1 MYIYNVL
8 VAKLLFL
15 FESDKKIYYFSVFL
29 PFLSSFCCTFAPRMN
44 EKKQKNSNTT
54 YDHVLK
60 YTGIFGGVQV
70 LKILVNVCRNK
81 LASVILGPVGLGLN
95 AINLSISELVNSFSN
110 FGLSFSSVRN
120 ISELFEKGDNEAT
133 SRYVRVIRTWS
144 FLAAL
149 LGALLCCTLPIWL
162 PAAFSL
168 ISWISFELFGVV
180 PDNEIVTHVQQ
191 HGLDAVL
198 LSLMVFS
205 LPIEASECSIL
216 KGIRQL
222 KCLSLIEVLAALAT
236 LVCTIPFYYMLG
248 YRGIVL
254 ALILSSWSVA
264 LIHLYF
270 STKFY
275 KWRISPFNKDVLR
288 EGIGLIRLGV
298 PYMLSGIVGAISA
311 FVVLG
316 FLGSAGEIG
325 LYKAGY
331 GLMVT
336 YAGMVFVAVEADYF
350 PRLSAANADYQRSN
364 VIINQ
369 QIDVCVL
376 LMTPLLILLS
386 LFMPRI
392 IHLLYAHDFIAI
404 APMAVCAVYYMFFKA
419 ITLPVAYLPLAK
431 GRSMMYLCMELLYDI
446 VYAALIYWGYR
457 FGSDYL
463 DFTFDDIPCGG
474 LVGTGLALSAAGLF
488 DLLLICGT
496 YSATYKFRFEGRTIG
511 LIIFEFICLTST
523 VPFCLVGGMKWFKY
537 GFGFLA
543 LAISCILAW
552 RFLSTYSHFGS
563 RILNKFRHHHDC
575 DCCK

>member
-1 MYIYNVL
+1 M
-8 VAKLLFL
+8 
-15 FESDKKIYYFSVFL
+15 SKKK
-29 PFLSSFCCTFAPRMN
+29 T
-44 EKKQKNSNTT
+44 NSGSAT

-81 LASVILGPVGLGLN
+81 LASLILGPIGLGLN
-95 AINLSISELVNSFSN
+95 AINMSVAELVHSFSN

-120 ISELFEKGDNEAT
+120 ISELFEKGDNQAVT
-133 SRYVRVIRTWS
+133 RYVAVIRTWS

-149 LGALLCCTLPIWL
+149 LGAALCCSLPIWL
-162 PAAFSL
+162 PAAFSF
-168 ISWISFELFGVV
+168 ISWLSFMLFGVM

-191 HGLDAVL
+191 HSLDAIL

-236 LVCTIPFYYMLG
+236 LLCTIPFYYFLG

-270 STKFY
+270 SVQFY
-275 KWRISPFNKDVLR
+275 TWRIQPFNKDVLR
-288 EGIGLIRLGV
+288 EGLGLIRLGI
-298 PYMLSGIVGAISA
+298 PYMLSGIVGAICA

-316 FLGSAGEIG
+316 FLGGAGEIG

-331 GLMVT
+331 SLMVT

-350 PRLSAANADYQRSN
+350 PRLSAANADVTRSN
-364 VIINQ
+364 NIINQ

-376 LMTPLLILLS
+376 LMTPLLILLA

-392 IHLLYAHDFIAI
+392 IHLLYSHDFIAI

-419 ITLPVAYLPLAK
+419 VTLPVAYLPLAK
-431 GRSMMYLCMELLYDI
+431 GNSMMYLCMELLYDI
-446 VYAALIYWGYR
+446 VYAAFIYWGYR
-457 FGSDYL
+457 LGNSYL
-463 DFTFDDIPCGG
+463 DFTFDEMACGG
-474 LVGTGLALSAAGLF
+474 LVGTGMALTAAGLF
-488 DLLLICGT
+488 DMLLICGT
-496 YSATYKFRFEGRTIG
+496 YSASYKFRFVPRTLA
-511 LIIFEFICLTST
+511 LILFEFICLTST
-523 VPFCLVGGMKWFKY
+523 VPFCLIGGMRWFKY
-537 GFGFLA
+537 GFGVLA
-543 LAISCILAW
+543 LAISCGLAW
-552 RFLSTYSHFGS
+552 RFLSRYSHFAS
-563 RILNKFRHHHDC
+563 KILNKFSQSHDC